1 MLNIID
7 IPYLKLADKFEKLY
21 SLYNKREYV
30 NTDPLQFLYS
40 YDSPEDRE
48 IVALIASS
56 LAYGKVS
63 MIIRN
68 VNRALDLMEG
78 YPARF
83 VTDGSREKFEK
94 IFSNFSHR
102 FTKGSDLAM
111 MLDGVRRI
119 RKTSG
124 SINGCFKESL
134 KVCENDLCRSME
146 CMVDKIIGLEAANF
160 LLPRPSAGSAC
171 KRLNLFLRWMIRKDD
186 VDPGGWEGIRTSDL
200 LIPLDTHMYKICS
213 MLGFSNRKQADLK
226 TVLEVTKAFGKIVPD
241 DPVRYDFVLTR
252 FGICPDMGIDALQ
265 KIITSE

>member
-1 MLNIID
+1 MFNRD
-7 IPYLKLADKFEKLY
+7 IPYQELADKFEKLY

-30 NTDPLQFLYS
+30 NTDPIQFLYA

-68 VNRALDLMEG
+68 VKHVLDLMEG
-78 YPARF
+78 CPARF

-94 IFSNFSHR
+94 VFLNFSHR
-102 FTKGSDLAM
+102 FTKGSDLAA
-111 MLDGVRRI
+111 MLDGIRI
-119 RKTSG
+119 VKKASG
-124 SINGCFKESL
+124 SINSCFKESL
-134 KVCENDLCRSME
+134 KICENDLCCSIE
-146 CMVDKIIGLEAANF
+146 CMIDKIIGLKEANF

-200 LIPLDTHMYKICS
+200 LIPLDTHMYKICF
-213 MLGFSNRKQADLK
+213 MLGFSKRKQADLK
-226 TVLEVTKAFGKIVPD
+226 TVLEVTKAFGAIVPD

-252 FGICPDMGIDALQ
+252 FGICPDMSINDLHNM
-265 KIITSE
+265 IYE

>member
-1 MLNIID
+1 MFNRD
-7 IPYLKLADKFEKLY
+7 ISYQELADKFEKLY
-21 SLYNKREYV
+21 LRYNKREYI
-30 NTDPLQFLYS
+30 NTDPLQFLYG
-40 YDSPEDRE
+40 YDNPEDRE

-68 VNRALDLMEG
+68 VKRVLDPMEG

-102 FTKGSDLAM
+102 FTKGPDLAA
-111 MLDGVRRI
+111 MLDGIRQV

-124 SINGCFKESL
+124 SINNCFKESL
-134 KVCENDLCRSME
+134 KICENDLCRSIE
-146 CMVDKIIGLEAANF
+146 CMVDKIIGFKTANF

-186 VDPGGWEGIRTSDL
+186 VDPGGWEGIGTSDL
-200 LIPLDTHMYKICS
+200 LIPLDTHMHKICL
-213 MLGFSNRKQADLK
+213 MLGFSKRKQADLK

-241 DPVRYDFVLTR
+241 DPVRYDFTLTR
-252 FGICPDMGIDALQ
+252 FGICPDMSINDLQ
-265 KIITSE
+265 TIIACE